1 MRVTIVFKVC
11 HVSDFV
17 FLDNSASK
25 KSFQKLQNILQRPPL
40 CWYCKYSRVISVV
53 QISVL
58 SRHAVIL
65 KPKILAYAESPYSIR
80 KI

>member
-1 MRVTIVFKVC
+1 MVFKVC

-25 KSFQKLQNILQRPPL
+25 KSFQKLQNILQRSPL
-40 CWYCKYSRVISVV
+40 CWCCKCSRVISVV

-65 KPKILAYAESPYSIR
+65 KMKLLAYAESPYSIR
-80 KI
+80 KV